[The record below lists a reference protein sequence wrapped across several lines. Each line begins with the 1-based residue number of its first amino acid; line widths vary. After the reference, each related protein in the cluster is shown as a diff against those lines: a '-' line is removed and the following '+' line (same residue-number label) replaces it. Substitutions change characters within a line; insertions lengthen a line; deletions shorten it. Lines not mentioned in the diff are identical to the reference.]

1 MTVLDAAI
9 VLYFGI
15 LWKLSGFIAIVL
27 AISVLVI
34 ARQFKRGETEIAKKS
49 IRTVGWLLLISFVT
63 LMPATYYLLGTS
75 AGHSPASVGI
85 TLSILF
91 GISAVAFVS
100 ILPVLV
106 YIAWQH
112 KTTAVNNPDVY
123 R

>member
-1 MTVLDAAI
+1 LTVLDAAI

-15 LWKLSGFIAIVL
+15 LWKLCGFIAIVL
-27 AISVLVI
+27 VISVLII
-34 ARQFKRGETEIAKKS
+34 ARQFQRGETETAKKS
-49 IRTVGWLLLISFVT
+49 IRAVGWLLLVSFGT
-63 LMPATYYLLGTS
+63 LMPATYYLLGIS
-75 AGHSPASVGI
+75 AGHSPAFVGI